1 MKPRLSIALLVVG
14 VALAALGLFLSARA
28 EGAVFD
34 FTGAAGIVAGFTPF
48 FVAGLLIYRR
58 QPANRIGWLLLMAAL
73 GVYTYVVVVGYL
85 GYVQTTAV
93 GQAFPGQAA
102 SGFPAGFLAGFA
114 AWYATWGWITYVWPV
129 TSGLPLLFPTGRL
142 HSPRWRPLFRFSVGY
157 AILMSAFY
165 AFYPGPVAGLEP
177 LGNPLAIP
185 ALGRLPFTPQQMED
199 WYWPVPVLSVIS
211 LLVRFRQSEG
221 EERAQIKW
229 FLYAAILFLGWGTYG
244 TLVSAGW
251 LPAPGPHVSSTVFTL
266 IVSAFGAAIAVAIL
280 KYRLYDIDIII
291 RRTLAYSLLTAL
303 LALLFLGG
311 VIVLQR
317 AFAGIT
323 AQESQPAIV
332 LSTLAIA
339 ALFNPL
345 RLRIQGWIDRR
356 FYRRRYDA
364 QRVLERLAQVTR
376 DETDVD
382 RLLGELAAVVEETVH
397 PARISIWLAGAG
409 SETQLDTR
417 RETLP

>member
-1 MKPRLSIALLVVG
+1 MKKPRLSLALLIIG
-14 VALAALGLFLSARA
+14 VALAALGLFLSVRA

-34 FTGAAGIVAGFTPF
+34 FAGAAGIVAGFTPF
-48 FVAGLLIYRR
+48 FVAGLLIFRR

-73 GVYTYVVVVGYL
+73 GAYTYVVAVGYL
-85 GYVQTTAV
+85 GYVRMAV
-93 GQAFPGQAA
+93 
-102 SGFPAGFLAGFA
+102 SGFLAGFLAGFA
-114 AWYATWGWITYVWPV
+114 AWCATWGWITYVWPV

-142 HSPRWRPLFRFSVGY
+142 HSPRWRPLFWFSAGY
-157 AILMSAFY
+157 AVLMAAFY
-165 AFYPGPVAGLEP
+165 AFYPGPVSGLEP
-177 LGNPLAIP
+177 LQNPLGIAALARIP
-185 ALGRLPFTPQQMED
+185 FSPQQMED

-229 FLYAAILFLGWGTYG
+229 FLYAAILFLVWGTYG
-244 TLVSAGW
+244 TLVSAGR

-266 IVSAFGAAIAVAIL
+266 IVGAFGIAIAVAIL

-303 LALLFLGG
+303 LVALFLGG
-311 VIVLQR
+311 VVVLQR
-317 AFAGIT
+317 AFAGMT

-356 FYRRRYDA
+356 FYRRKYDA
-364 QRVLERLAQVTR
+364 QRVLERLAQVAR
-376 DETDVD
+376 DETDMD
-382 RLLGELAAVVEETVH
+382 RLLAEVAAVVEGTVH
-397 PARISIWLAGAG
+397 PAQISIWVAAPGPA
-409 SETQLDTR
+409 EER
-417 RETLP
+417 TLP